1 VASTRSGCRGTRSL
15 SPIASSDQIG
25 KDRHGAGNGTG
36 PGGLKFA
43 AADRRRGEANGSD
56 ARVGHA
62 MLRWLFIIFLIA
74 DGLVEVAIRS
84 PKLNLSCRVDCGL
97 ITSYSIDLLR
107 LRS

>member
-1 VASTRSGCRGTRSL
+1 
-15 SPIASSDQIG
+15 
-25 KDRHGAGNGTG
+25 
-36 PGGLKFA
+36 
-43 AADRRRGEANGSD
+43 
-56 ARVGHA
+56 